1 MSIRHSGRARR
12 SFIIGSRLWPPA
24 TSRASGPWRSSSA
37 SACST
42 LVARSYSNGAG
53 VCTWSPLWSSGS
65 RPSPEGRPRSVARP
79 DAGVDGHLSDR
90 LGATIEP
97 CPTWEDLGR
106 DVPAERPD
114 CGRGHDRGPEPHAGE
129 AMTLTQ
135 LEAFVLVARL
145 GSVKAAAR
153 VLGVSEPAVS
163 GALAALRK
171 HLGDPLVTSTS
182 HGMELT
188 SGGQRL
194 VGIAS
199 QMVNLGAEAEAAIRH
214 AQGAPELL
222 RVVATST
229 IAEFVAPALVTAF
242 TARVGPVEASVGL
255 ATAEEM
261 PALLQERLADVALG
275 PRLAEL
281 DSEPIMR
288 YRLVLVA
295 SPTHRL
301 VTTPSRVGARRRG
314 RPRRAGL
321 AGRRV
326 GRRPGQRRR
335 PAAGTPAGARPAHP
349 GVPQP
354 GGRVGRRGRR
364 PRRGAGRRPPRA
376 ARGRPWRA
384 RCGCRSRARRSTC
397 SGT

>member
-1 MSIRHSGRARR
+1 
-12 SFIIGSRLWPPA
+12 
-24 TSRASGPWRSSSA
+24 
-37 SACST
+37 
-42 LVARSYSNGAG
+42 
-53 VCTWSPLWSSGS
+53 
-65 RPSPEGRPRSVARP
+65 
-79 DAGVDGHLSDR
+79 
-90 LGATIEP
+90 
-97 CPTWEDLGR
+97 
-106 DVPAERPD
+106 
-114 CGRGHDRGPEPHAGE
+114 
-129 AMTLTQ
+129 MTLTQ
-135 LEAFVLVARL
+135 LEVFVLVARL

-222 RVVATST
+222 RLVATST

-275 PRLAEL
+275 PKLAEL
-281 DSEPIMR
+281 DSEPLLR
-288 YRLVLVA
+288 CRLVLVA

-301 VTTPSRVGARRRG
+301 VTTPSPSGASPRAPSSTRTGWSTRRW
-314 RPRRAGL
+314 PTRRATS
-321 AGRRV
+321 AGCWHDCGCPTSASGCSPARLPR
-326 GRRPGQRRR
+326 GPPRPT
-335 PAAGTPAGARPAHP
+335 ASAW
-349 GVPQP
+349 
-354 GGRVGRRGRR
+354 
-364 PRRGAGRRPPRA
+364 RPPSTISCSGRSLA
-376 ARGRPWRA
+376 ARW
-384 RCGCRSRARRSTC
+384 CGCQSRERRSTS
-397 SGT
+397 SGS